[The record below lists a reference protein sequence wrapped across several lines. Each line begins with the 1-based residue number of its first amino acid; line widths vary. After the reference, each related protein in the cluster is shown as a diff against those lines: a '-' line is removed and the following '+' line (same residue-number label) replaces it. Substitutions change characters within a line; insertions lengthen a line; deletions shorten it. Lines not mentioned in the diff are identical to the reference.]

1 MEQVVA
7 IIGTAAVLALF
18 LWGGGAGLLE
28 GIAVY
33 AVAGLAVWYWGRTT
47 FWSETLE
54 PEDLEENPKERRET
68 GRDDHPHD

>member
-1 MEQVVA
+1 VA

-18 LWGGGAGLLE
+18 LWGGGVGLLE

-47 FWSETLE
+47 FWSETLA
-54 PEDLEENPKERRET
+54 PEDLEETPVQRGDVDEDEQRR
-68 GRDDHPHD
+68 D